1 MNPVKPSKRV
11 KIVRRSLR
19 TGVKHP
25 KRVVPYDTGKVK
37 IGLLY
42 TPPMPAMDAD
52 AERIQAN
59 MMGWPLSLE
68 RRVADWVN
76 TSPWSLV
83 GATLTVLFL
92 ISFMKGCAR

>member
-1 MNPVKPSKRV
+1 MKPLAKRN
-11 KIVRRSLR
+11 KRIKS
-19 TGVKHP
+19 GVKS
-25 KRVVPYDTGKVK
+25 RVTRQVVPYDTGKVQ

-42 TPPMPAMDAD
+42 PPPMPKMDAD

-59 MMGWPLSLE
+59 LMGWPLSLE

-76 TSPWSLV
+76 TSPWSLIGTV
-83 GATLTVLFL
+83 AIVLFL